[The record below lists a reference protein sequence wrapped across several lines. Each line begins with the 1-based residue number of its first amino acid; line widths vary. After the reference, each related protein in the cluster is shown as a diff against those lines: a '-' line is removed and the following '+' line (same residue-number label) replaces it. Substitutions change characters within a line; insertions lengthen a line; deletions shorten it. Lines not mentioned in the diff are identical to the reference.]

1 MILHIPWG
9 MVYRITWIYL
19 LLSFRMYLLFSYLI
33 IIKSVK
39 QNVWNSYTPI
49 LDPWGLQWIL
59 SVLHFQQ
66 MPYLFHRVNKIHT
79 ISSLFCHNIL
89 PSLNMYQAFSP
100 FFQEKKNVLFFWDK
114 LCSHNH
120 PFFLQS
126 GLSIALDIY
135 ISPLTI
141 HYFPHILPWLW
152 SKIRVACP
160 LPWIFTY
167 FFWLPTISH
176 MHYHDYGPGY
186 WPPSPRDNWIN
197 FLSSCTGFCHSPQI
211 HSPVFFYSV
220 LFEDSFD
227 WYAVLVKILQLILI
241 VLRMNLAYRKKPVH
255 SGLSTFPALSVSSP
269 CDTLWTLKVTSSYTL
284 WSYAIS

>member
-1 MILHIPWG
+1 MILNIPWG

-39 QNVWNSYTPI
+39 QNVWNSYTPV

-59 SVLHFQQ
+59 SALHFQQ

-100 FFQEKKNVLFFWDK
+100 FFQEKNHVLFFWDK

-120 PFFLQS
+120 LFFLQS
-126 GLSIALDIY
+126 DLSITLDIY
-135 ISPLTI
+135 IFPLTI

-152 SKIRVACP
+152 SWIRVACP

-167 FFWLPTISH
+167 LLWLCTISH
-176 MHYHDYGPGY
+176 IYYHDYGPGY
-186 WPPSPRDNWIN
+186 WPPLPRDNWIN

-220 LFEDSFD
+220 LFKDSFD
-227 WYAVLVKILQLILI
+227 CYAVLFSWFSLFWEWTWLTE
-241 VLRMNLAYRKKPVH
+241 R
-255 SGLSTFPALSVSSP
+255 SP
-269 CDTLWTLKVTSSYTL
+269 CILACLPFQLCLSLVPVTLVDS
-284 WSYAIS
+284 